1 MAETK
6 VVPELPPGITKSMNQ
21 NSVFQPGAAS
31 KSLQNN
37 TNTPNVLAPSAPS
50 ALTEPIKM
58 YAPGPVNAKEP
69 GVVIP
74 EIVIPHELWSPS
86 NAFAFILFTIM
97 FIGLCVFGLSVTT
110 NMEQVKNDWANQ
122 RCSPLIMPFASMFGH
137 DTKDNFEFCMGKIFT
152 TNSASSMD
160 SVGSMFGS
168 LSSLLSS
175 TFNSINSMRN
185 TISTLGGGINLVFK
199 EFTDRITMFFFTLR
213 MSAIRLKMMFGRIYA
228 ILFSVMYMG
237 MSGITGMSSFTNTYL
252 FSFLDTFCF
261 PGSTEVIIK
270 GKSKPKKIEIK
281 DVRIGDVLLP
291 GNCKVTATFAFHAR
305 GQPMVKIGSTIVST
319 NHYLIH
325 HGKYIKAV
333 DHPHAV
339 SVGNWNTDDYL
350 YCLNTDNHR
359 IPIGIL
365 DFLDY
370 DETSDADK
378 ESMRMVEGRINAT
391 VIQDKPYP
399 FKECGFGLAET
410 ERIWIIENGAPS
422 LKLMSEI
429 CIGDQLS
436 TGSQVC
442 GIIRKQVSELCVIPS
457 IRADK
462 PGVIVTPSTLFW
474 DNTKWIRFG
483 EKFPIKQITI
493 NCCSLIVT
501 PNSQIELENGI
512 YVRDYMEL
520 CSPDAELYYS
530 KHIEH

>member
-1 MAETK
+1 MSLPDTINPNK
-6 VVPELPPGITKSMNQ
+6 NNFTPGVVKESTGSTL
-21 NSVFQPGAAS
+21 F
-31 KSLQNN
+31 
-37 TNTPNVLAPSAPS
+37 
-50 ALTEPIKM
+50 
-58 YAPGPVNAKEP
+58 APGPVNKSNESNEPGSLKTLFAPNAANPIKEESEESKEP
-69 GVVIP
+69 
-74 EIVIPHELWSPS
+74 EEPHELWLVS
-86 NAFAFILFTIM
+86 NAVAFVFFLILIGFGAM
-97 FIGLCVFGLSVTT
+97 FGVSASSNIQ
-110 NMEQVKNDWANQ
+110 NVKNDWANQ
-122 RCSPLIMPFASMFGH
+122 RCSPLIMPFASYFGY

-152 TNSASSMD
+152 THSSSTTD
-160 SVGSMFGS
+160 SMGSIFGTFTT
-168 LSSLLSS
+168 LLSS
-175 TFNSINSMRN
+175 IFDSISSMRN
-185 TISTLGGGINLVFK
+185 TIATLGGGINTVFQ

-213 MSAIRLKMMFGRIYA
+213 MNAIRLKMMFGRIYA

-237 MSGITGMSSFTNTYL
+237 MSGITGMSSFTNTFL

-261 PGSTEVIIK
+261 PGSTEVIIR
-270 GKSKPKKIEIK
+270 GKSKPKKISIK
-281 DVRIGDVLLP
+281 DVRIGDILLP
-291 GNCKVTATFAFHAR
+291 GNSKVTATFAFHAR

-370 DETSDADK
+370 DETSEADK
-378 ESMRMVEGRINAT
+378 ESMRMVEARINAT
-391 VIQDKPYP
+391 PIQDKPYP

-410 ERIWIIENGAPS
+410 ERIWIIEKGEPV
-422 LKLMSEI
+422 LKQISEI
-429 CIGDQLS
+429 CIGDKLS

-442 GIIRKQVSELCVIPS
+442 GIIRKKVSELCVIPPTR
-457 IRADK
+457 IDK

-474 DNTKWIRFG
+474 DNTKWVRFG
-483 EKFPIKQITI
+483 EKFPIKQIAL

-512 YVRDYMEL
+512 YIRDYMEL
-520 CSPDAELYYS
+520 CSPDAETYYTMYI
-530 KHIEH
+530 KKNETNEVEE